1 MLLEGCDMQIT
12 FCSTWN
18 FQTLQK
24 EPEATITLG
33 KVRNFQCEQNRLES
47 LAIDSESLVRQVL
60 ETLYLQ
66 RVCHE
71 FTSVSL

>member
-1 MLLEGCDMQIT
+1 MTCKLPFAEPGFI
-12 FCSTWN
+12 
-18 FQTLQK
+18 QTLQK